1 MMELTTELQWWYV
14 SCDDNLIARCGMA
27 KIYIIAT
34 VSLFLETA
42 CLLNVILLCKVTF
55 YLYCAVCGNI
65 LKG

>member
-1 MMELTTELQWWYV
+1 MMELTTALQWWYV

-42 CLLNVILLCKVTF
+42 CLLNVILLTF
-55 YLYCAVCGNI
+55 IYIVPYVGI
-65 LKG
+65 F